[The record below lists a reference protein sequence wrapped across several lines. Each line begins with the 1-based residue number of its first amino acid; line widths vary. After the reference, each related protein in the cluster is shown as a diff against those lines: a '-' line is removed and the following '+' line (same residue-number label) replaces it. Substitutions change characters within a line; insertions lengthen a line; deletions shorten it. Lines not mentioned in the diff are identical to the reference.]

1 MSDIFVVN
9 IDDGL
14 YQSYENV
21 ITLND
26 YTIKGITSLVNI
38 PENIN
43 ISSNSK
49 FTITANFNENKI
61 SGLSIDYDKNNK
73 K

>member
-26 YTIKGITSLVNI
+26 YTIKG
-38 PENIN
+38 
-43 ISSNSK
+43 
-49 FTITANFNENKI
+49 
-61 SGLSIDYDKNNK
+61 
-73 K
+73 